1 MFTSVKEIAERFG
14 LSERQVYIRLEQ
26 LDSILVGHV
35 KRGEKNAKLLDD
47 FAVALIDRVNQ
58 LENDGV
64 LLSDAVKQVI
74 EETHNLNQKSETQDV
89 DQREPA
95 RETDHAEELI
105 NHLKNENEF
114 LRGELQR
121 TLGIVENTQAMLP
134 KKSESRTSRWE
145 HLKSLIT
152 GK

>member
-1 MFTSVKEIAERFG
+1 MFTSVKKTAERFG

-35 KRGEKNAKLLDD
+35 KRGEKNAKQLDD

-64 LLSDAVKQVI
+64 LLSDAVKQVVD
-74 EETHNLNQKSETQDV
+74 ETQSLNQKDSNQDV
-89 DQREPA
+89 EQREPA
-95 RETDHAEELI
+95 SETDHAQELI
-105 NHLKNENEF
+105 DHLKNENGF

-121 TLGIVENTQAMLP
+121 ALGLVENTQAMLP
-134 KKSESRTSRWE
+134 KSSDARKSRWQ
-145 HLKSLIT
+145 HLKSLIS
-152 GK
+152 GR